1 MKAEN
6 LFAPLPLGS
15 IAVIGLGHVGLPTA
29 LCLAEIGY
37 DVIGVDCDS
46 ERVTQLRAGVAP
58 FFEPGLAELLKKHV
72 KRQRLHFSDDL
83 AAAVQ
88 EARILFICVGTP
100 QRENGEADLSQIESL
115 ARTIARNL
123 NGYKLIVEK
132 STVPAV
138 TGCWIRKSI
147 ERYRTAGTHKRNR
160 NGMSVSPSADFD
172 IASNPEFLQEGSA
185 IRDVLYPDR
194 IVCGVESERA
204 KELLQQLYSPVSVP
218 IVFTTLNT
226 AELIKH
232 AANAFLATKISF
244 INFVADVCDTI
255 GAQVTDVADAIGLD
269 ARIGKSFLKAGI
281 GFGGYCL
288 PKDLRAFIHVAD
300 QHHVDAGLLREVE
313 AVNLRRADV
322 FVQKLRNAL
331 WILEGKTMGVLGIAF
346 KAGTDDVREA
356 PSLRILRALEREGT
370 TLQIFDPV
378 AIPQAQAVLPTSES
392 LTYCKDPYQAA
403 QHAHALL
410 ILTDWPEFK
419 QLNMRKLRNLMEVP
433 LIVDG
438 RNLLDPREVEREG
451 FEYVSIGRP
460 KVHGG
465 FPRAA
470 TTAVAEDVAAA

>member
-1 MKAEN
+1 
-6 LFAPLPLGS
+6 
-15 IAVIGLGHVGLPTA
+15 
-29 LCLAEIGY
+29 
-37 DVIGVDCDS
+37 
-46 ERVTQLRAGVAP
+46 
-58 FFEPGLAELLKKHV
+58 
-72 KRQRLHFSDDL
+72 
-83 AAAVQ
+83 
-88 EARILFICVGTP
+88 
-100 QRENGEADLSQIESL
+100 
-115 ARTIARNL
+115 
-123 NGYKLIVEK
+123 
-132 STVPAV
+132 
-138 TGCWIRKSI
+138 
-147 ERYRTAGTHKRNR
+147 
-160 NGMSVSPSADFD
+160 
-172 IASNPEFLQEGSA
+172 
-185 IRDVLYPDR
+185 LYPDR

>member
-1 MKAEN
+1 MKAES
-6 LFAPLPLGS
+6 LFAPLPFGS

-29 LCLAEIGY
+29 LCFAEIGY
-37 DVIGVDCDS
+37 DVIAVDCDS
-46 ERVTQLRAGVAP
+46 ARIEQLRAGAAP
-58 FFEPGLAELLKKHV
+58 FFEPGLAELLKKQI
-72 KRQRLHFSDDL
+72 KRDKLRFTDDL
-83 AAAVQ
+83 AGAVRD
-88 EARILFICVGTP
+88 ATILFICVGTP

-147 ERYRTAGTHKRNR
+147 QRYRTTGNQKKNR
-160 NGMSVSPSADFD
+160 GISTSASPDFD

-204 KELLQQLYSPVSVP
+204 KELLQQLYSPVPVP

-244 INFVADVCDTI
+244 INFVADVCDAI

-288 PKDLRAFIHVAD
+288 PKDLRAFIHLAD

-313 AVNLRRADV
+313 AVNQRRADV
-322 FVQKLRNAL
+322 FVQKLRDAL
-331 WILEGKTMGVLGIAF
+331 WILEGKTLGVLGVAF

-356 PSLRILRALEREGT
+356 PSLRILRALEREGA
-370 TLQIFDPV
+370 TLQIYDPV
-378 AIPQAQAVLPTSES
+378 AMPQAHAALAPSASVSYS
-392 LTYCKDPYQAA
+392 KDPYQAA
-403 QHAHALL
+403 LHAHALL
-410 ILTDWPEFK
+410 ILTEWPEFR

-438 RNLLDPREVEREG
+438 RNLFDPHEVEKDG
-451 FEYVSIGRP
+451 FEYLSIGRP

-465 FPRAA
+465 FPKSA
-470 TTAVAEDVAAA
+470 TTAVVHDVAAA